1 MAALCADVISA
12 LEPAGLIKGTGMDH
26 TLDISPK
33 QLQQQ
38 LIKARIPLPSSSAT
52 SAVTDASNAHNGD
65 AQNGRCDNGHSS
77 PASSKAA
84 HAAAAAAA
92 AASGAVSP
100 SSCGT
105 AVAATAAAA
114 AAAVP
119 AAVPHVLDF
128 KAELLHWRPPAGTV
142 SLSSPS
148 VSFPDN
154 HSPQRKSHSKKRIRY

>member
-1 MAALCADVISA
+1 VAALCADVISA

-65 AQNGRCDNGHSS
+65 AQNGRSDNGHSS

-92 AASGAVSP
+92 AASGAVSS

-114 AAAVP
+114 A

>member
-1 MAALCADVISA
+1 VISA

-52 SAVTDASNAHNGD
+52 TAATDASNAHNGD
-65 AQNGRCDNGHSS
+65 AQNGRSDNGHSS
-77 PASSKAA
+77 PASSKAD
-84 HAAAAAAA
+84 HAAAAA
-92 AASGAVSP
+92 AASGAVS

-105 AVAATAAAA
+105 TVAATAAAA

-119 AAVPHVLDF
+119 HVLEF

>member
-38 LIKARIPLPSSSAT
+38 LIKARIPLPSSSVTTA
-52 SAVTDASNAHNGD
+52 ATDASNAHNGD
-65 AQNGRCDNGHSS
+65 ARNGRSDNGHSS
-77 PASSKAA
+77 PASSKAD

-92 AASGAVSP
+92 AVS

-105 AVAATAAAA
+105 AVAASA
-114 AAAVP
+114 
-119 AAVPHVLDF
+119 AAVPHVLEF

>member
-1 MAALCADVISA
+1 MISA

-38 LIKARIPLPSSSAT
+38 LIKARIPLPSSSANT
-52 SAVTDASNAHNGD
+52 AATDASNAHNGD
-65 AQNGRCDNGHSS
+65 ARNGRSDNGHSS

-92 AASGAVSP
+92 AASGAVSS

-119 AAVPHVLDF
+119 HVLEF

-154 HSPQRKSHSKKRIRY
+154 HSPQRKSSHSKKRIRY

>member
-65 AQNGRCDNGHSS
+65 AQNGRSDNGHSS

-92 AASGAVSP
+92 AASGAVSS

-114 AAAVP
+114 A